1 MKKGTLHLKN
11 SPNSS
16 CPTFHF
22 GNLAPP
28 PQQRCPGPLPY
39 ILAASVAYTV
49 AASMAFSV
57 AAKALPPDSL
67 SQPVVPR
74 SSMSAPEGLEL
85 VAAQRGDSDE
95 KK

>member
-16 CPTFHF
+16 RPRFHV

-28 PQQRCPGPLPY
+28 PQQRRPGPLPY
-39 ILAASVAYTV
+39 ILAASVAFTV

-57 AAKALPPDSL
+57 AAKAAL
-67 SQPVVPR
+67 
-74 SSMSAPEGLEL
+74 A
-85 VAAQRGDSDE
+85 VAAEATFAVHTAAAFALASAFATFAVPATR
-95 KK
+95 